1 MEAPTNPQHISAISE
16 EEEEEKKEGEQ
27 EKKEEEGRIR
37 K

>member
-1 MEAPTNPQHISAISE
+1 MEGPTNPQHISAISE

>member
-1 MEAPTNPQHISAISE
+1 MEAPTTPQHISAISE